1 MDTVVLYCVINLLI
15 RYSALLSW
23 LTDMSEYEN
32 MRTADIIADAL
43 LDWNVDTIFGL
54 PGDGINGFMEALR
67 TRQDKIRFILVRHE
81 ESAAFMAC
89 AYAKYTG
96 KLGACVATSGPGAIH
111 LLNGLY
117 DAKLDNAPVIA
128 ITGSTYSDLMGSSY
142 QQDVNLL
149 QLFSDVSVYNNI
161 ITAPEQAEMAVDIA
175 CRTAFA
181 QRGVSHLTIPIDV
194 QEKKLQGKYSRHKV
208 PGHTS
213 DTFVAAGDVL
223 PDRRLLEQAADI
235 INAGNKI
242 VILVGQGALN
252 AGQEVISVAERI
264 EAPVVK
270 ALLGKAVIPDNHP
283 NDIGGIGMLG
293 TEPATDAMSEADT
306 LIMIGTSF
314 PYIEYL
320 PKPGQA
326 RGVQIDIKAEKIGLR
341 YPVEVGLIGDSKK
354 ILSALLPL
362 LRDRT
367 TKNSNGGS
375 SSSSHQ
381 QYRQNEQQQEQH
393 KFLRS
398 KQQSMKEWTE
408 LLDRQIKQAD
418 KKKPIKP
425 QAIASAVSEE
435 LQDNAV
441 ISVDSGTNTIWAAR
455 FLNIRRGMKFSVSG
469 TLASMAC
476 GLPYAIAAQ
485 LAYPDRQCVAFV
497 GDGGFAMLM
506 SEFATAVQYNLPI
519 KVVILK
525 NNTLGMI
532 RWEQMA
538 FLGNPE
544 FGVEFSPIDF
554 AKIAEAC
561 GGIGYTIKEYDDIKP
576 IMKKAMSENTT
587 RKPTIVEAYVDP
599 FEPPMP
605 PKIEPEFVQ
614 NMAESFA
621 KGQPYARR
629 IGLTLYRNRMMNS
642 KIKTLQNKLGEKINN
657 LSSDDR
663 E

>member
-1 MDTVVLYCVINLLI
+1 
-15 RYSALLSW
+15 
-23 LTDMSEYEN
+23 
-32 MRTADIIADAL
+32 MRTADIIAEAL
-43 LDWNVDTIFGL
+43 LDWNVDIIFGL

-117 DAKLDNAPVIA
+117 DAKLDNTPVIA

-161 ITAPEQAEMAVDIA
+161 ITTPEQAEMAVDIA

-181 QRGVSHLTIPIDV
+181 QRGVSHLTIPIDI
-194 QEKKLQGKYSRHKV
+194 QERKLQGKYSRHKV

-213 DTFVAAGDVL
+213 DAFVAAGNVL
-223 PDRRLLEQAADI
+223 PDRQLLEHAADI
-235 INAGNKI
+235 INSGNKI

-252 AGQEVISVAERI
+252 AGQEVISVAEKI
-264 EAPVVK
+264 EGPVVK

-283 NDIGGIGMLG
+283 NSIGGIGMLG

-306 LIMIGTSF
+306 LLMIGTSF

-326 RGVQIDIKAEKIGLR
+326 RGVQIDIKAERIGLR
-341 YPVEVGLIGDSKK
+341 YPVEVGLVGDSKRV
-354 ILSALLPL
+354 LSALLPL
-362 LRDRT
+362 LRDRRT
-367 TKNSNGGS
+367 NGGGS
-375 SSSSHQ
+375 NNNNNNNHQ
-381 QYRQNEQQQEQH
+381 QYLKEEEEQQQY

-398 KQQSMKEWTE
+398 KQQSMKEWIE
-408 LLDRQIKQAD
+408 LLDRQSKQID

-425 QAIASAVSEE
+425 QTIASAVSEE
-435 LQDNAV
+435 LQDNAI

-455 FLNIRRGMKFSVSG
+455 FLNIREGMKFSVSG

-485 LAYPDRQCVAFV
+485 LAYPERQCIAFV

-519 KVVILK
+519 KVIILK

-561 GGIGYTIKEYDDIKP
+561 GGIGYTIKEPDDVKP
-576 IMKKAMSENTT
+576 IMKKAISDNTT
-587 RKPTIVEAYVDP
+587 RKPTIIEAYVDP

-621 KGQPYARR
+621 KGQPYAKR
-629 IGLTLYRNRMMNS
+629 IGLTLYRNRMNS
-642 KIKTLQNKLGEKINN
+642 TMKTIQKKLDEKINN
-657 LSSDDR
+657 LISDDNK
-663 E
+663 

>member
-1 MDTVVLYCVINLLI
+1 
-15 RYSALLSW
+15 
-23 LTDMSEYEN
+23 
-32 MRTADIIADAL
+32 MRTADIIAEAL
-43 LDWNVDTIFGL
+43 LDWNVDIIFGL

-67 TRQDKIRFILVRHE
+67 TRQDKIKFILVRHE

-117 DAKLDNAPVIA
+117 DAKLDNTPVIA

-161 ITAPEQAEMAVDIA
+161 ITTPEQAEMAVDIA

-181 QRGVSHLTIPIDV
+181 QRGVSHLTIPIDI
-194 QEKKLQGKYSRHKV
+194 QERKLQGKYSRHKV

-213 DTFVAAGDVL
+213 DAFVAAGNAL
-223 PDRRLLEQAADI
+223 PDRQLLEHAADI
-235 INAGNKI
+235 INSGNRI

-252 AGQEVISVAERI
+252 AGQEVISVAEKI
-264 EAPVVK
+264 EGPVVK

-283 NDIGGIGMLG
+283 NSIGGIGMLG

-306 LIMIGTSF
+306 LLMIGTSF

-326 RGVQIDIKAEKIGLR
+326 RGVQIDIKAERIGLR
-341 YPVEVGLIGDSKK
+341 YPVEVGLVGDSKRV
-354 ILSALLPL
+354 LSALFPL
-362 LRDRT
+362 LRDRRT
-367 TKNSNGGS
+367 NGGGS
-375 SSSSHQ
+375 NNNNNNHQ
-381 QYRQNEQQQEQH
+381 QYLKEEQQY

-398 KQQSMKEWTE
+398 KQQSMKEWIE
-408 LLDRQIKQAD
+408 LLDRQSKQVD

-425 QAIASAVSEE
+425 QTIASAVSEE
-435 LQDNAV
+435 LQDNAI

-455 FLNIRRGMKFSVSG
+455 FLNIREGMKFSVSG

-485 LAYPDRQCVAFV
+485 LAYPERQCIAFV

-519 KVVILK
+519 KVIILK

-532 RWEQMA
+532 RWEQMG

-561 GGIGYTIKEYDDIKP
+561 GGIGHTIKEPDNIKP
-576 IMKKAMSENTT
+576 IMKKAMSDNAT
-587 RKPTIVEAYVDP
+587 RKPTIIEAYVDP

-621 KGQPYARR
+621 KGQPYAKR
-629 IGLTLYRNRMMNS
+629 IGLTLYRNRMNS
-642 KIKTLQNKLGEKINN
+642 TMKTIQKKLDEKINN
-657 LSSDDR
+657 LISDDNK
-663 E
+663 

>member
-1 MDTVVLYCVINLLI
+1 MD
-15 RYSALLSW
+15 
-23 LTDMSEYEN
+23 EFEN
-32 MRTADIIADAL
+32 FRTADIVAESLI
-43 LDWNVDTIFGL
+43 DWRVDVIFGL
-54 PGDGINGFMEALR
+54 PGDGINGFIEALR
-67 TRQDKIRFILVRHE
+67 QRQDQIKFVLVRHE
-81 ESAAFMAC
+81 EAAAFMAC
-89 AYAKYTG
+89 AYAKFTG

-117 DAKLDNAPVIA
+117 DAKMDNTPVIA

-181 QRGVSHLTIPIDV
+181 QRGVSHLTIPIDI
-194 QEKKLQGKYSRHKV
+194 QERKLQGKYSKHKV

-213 DTFVAAGDVL
+213 DAFVAAGNAI
-223 PDRRLLEQAADI
+223 PDRHLLEHAADI
-235 INAGNKI
+235 INSDNKI

-252 AGQEVISVAERI
+252 AGQEVISVAEKI

-283 NDIGGIGMLG
+283 NSIGGIGMLR

-306 LIMIGTSF
+306 LLMIGTSF

-326 RGVQIDIKAEKIGLR
+326 RGVQIDIKAERIGLR
-341 YPVEVGLIGDSKK
+341 YPVEVGLVGDSKRV
-354 ILSALLPL
+354 LSALLPL
-362 LRDRT
+362 LQDRRA
-367 TKNSNGGS
+367 NGSNNNNN
-375 SSSSHQ
+375 SSHQ
-381 QYRQNEQQQEQH
+381 QYRKEDEEEEQY

-398 KQQSMKEWTE
+398 KQQSMKEWIE
-408 LLDRQIKQAD
+408 LLDRQSKQID

-425 QAIASAVSEE
+425 QTIASAVSEE
-435 LQDNAV
+435 LQDNAI

-455 FLNIRRGMKFSVSG
+455 FLNMREGNKFSVSG

-485 LAYPDRQCVAFV
+485 LAYPERQCIAFV

-519 KVVILK
+519 KVIILK

-561 GGIGYTIKEYDDIKP
+561 GGMGYTIREPDDIKP
-576 IMKKAMSENTT
+576 IMKKAMSDNTT
-587 RKPTIVEAYVDP
+587 RKPTIIEAYVDP

-621 KGQPYARR
+621 KGQPYAKR
-629 IGLTLYRNRMMNS
+629 IGLTLYRNQMNS
-642 KIKTLQNKLGEKINN
+642 TMKTIQNKLGEKINN
-657 LSSDDR
+657 LISDDNK
-663 E
+663 

>member
-1 MDTVVLYCVINLLI
+1 
-15 RYSALLSW
+15 
-23 LTDMSEYEN
+23 MSEYEN
-32 MRTADIIADAL
+32 MRTADIIAEAL
-43 LDWNVDTIFGL
+43 LDWNVDIIFGL

-117 DAKLDNAPVIA
+117 DAKLDSTPVIA

-194 QEKKLQGKYSRHKV
+194 QERKLEGKYSRHKV

-213 DTFVAAGDVL
+213 DTFVAAGGAL
-223 PDRRLLEQAADI
+223 PDRYLLEHAADVL
-235 INAGNKI
+235 NSGNKI
-242 VILVGQGALN
+242 VILVGQGALD

-264 EAPVVK
+264 GAPVVK

-283 NDIGGIGMLG
+283 YSIGGIGMLG

-306 LIMIGTSF
+306 LLMIGTSF

-326 RGVQIDIKAEKIGLR
+326 RGIQIDIKAEKIGLR
-341 YPVEVGLIGDSKK
+341 YPVEVGLTGDSKK
-354 ILSALLPL
+354 VLSALLPL
-362 LRDRT
+362 LRDRRT
-367 TKNSNGGS
+367 NGNINH
-375 SSSSHQ
+375 SSSHQ
-381 QYRQNEQQQEQH
+381 QYRGEEEEQQ

-398 KQQSMKEWTE
+398 KQQSMKRWIE
-408 LLDRQIKQAD
+408 LLDRQSSKQTD
-418 KKKPIKP
+418 EKKAIKP
-425 QAIASAVSEE
+425 QAIASAVSEQ
-435 LQDNAV
+435 LQDNAI

-455 FLNIRRGMKFSVSG
+455 FLNIRKGMKFSLSG

-485 LAYPDRQCVAFV
+485 LAYPERQCVAFV

-519 KVVILK
+519 KVIILK

-561 GGIGYTIKEYDDIKP
+561 GGIGYTIKGSDEIEP
-576 IMKKAMSENTT
+576 IMKKAMNDKTT
-587 RKPTIVEAYVDP
+587 RKPTVIEAYVDP
-599 FEPPMP
+599 FEPPTP

-621 KGQPYARR
+621 KGQPYAKR
-629 IGLTLYRNRMMNS
+629 IGLTLYRNQMNS
-642 KIKTLQNKLGEKINN
+642 TIKTIQSKLGEKINN
-657 LSSDDR
+657 LISDDDK
-663 E
+663 

>member
-1 MDTVVLYCVINLLI
+1 
-15 RYSALLSW
+15 
-23 LTDMSEYEN
+23 MSEYEN

-67 TRQDKIRFILVRHE
+67 TRQDKIRFVLVRHE

-117 DAKLDNAPVIA
+117 DAKLDSTPVIA

-149 QLFSDVSVYNNI
+149 QLFSDVSAYNNI
-161 ITAPEQAEMAVDIA
+161 VTAPEQAEMAVDIA

-194 QEKKLQGKYSRHKV
+194 QEKKLEGKYSRHKV

-213 DTFVAAGDVL
+213 DTFVAAGDAL
-223 PDRRLLEQAADI
+223 PDRRILQKAAEI
-235 INAGNKI
+235 INTGNKI

-252 AGQEVISVAERI
+252 ASQEVISMSERMG
-264 EAPVVK
+264 APIVK
-270 ALLGKAVIPDNHP
+270 ALLGKAVVPDSHP
-283 NDIGGIGMLG
+283 NSVGGIGMLG
-293 TEPATDAMSEADT
+293 TEPAMDAMSEADT
-306 LIMIGTSF
+306 LLMIGTSF

-326 RGVQIDIKAEKIGLR
+326 RGVQIDIKAERIGLR
-341 YPVEVGLIGDSKK
+341 YPVEVGLVGDSKK
-354 ILSALLPL
+354 VLSALFPL

-367 TKNSNGGS
+367 AKS
-375 SSSSHQ
+375 SSSSIRHG
-381 QYRQNEQQQEQH
+381 QYRQEDEQEQQQE
-393 KFLRS
+393 FLRS
-398 KQQSMKEWTE
+398 KQQSMREWTE
-408 LLDRQIKQAD
+408 LLDSQINQPD
-418 KKKPIKP
+418 KKKLIKP
-425 QAIASAVSEE
+425 QAIAGAVSEE
-435 LQDNAV
+435 LQDNAI

-455 FLNIRRGMKFSVSG
+455 FLNIRRGMKFSLSG

-497 GDGGFAMLM
+497 GDGGFSMLM

-576 IMKKAMSENTT
+576 IMKKALSNNQA
-587 RKPTIVEAYVDP
+587 RKPTIIEAYVDP

-605 PKIEPEFVQ
+605 PKVEPEFVK

-621 KGQPYARR
+621 KGQPYAKR

-642 KIKTLQNKLGEKINN
+642 KIKTLQNKIGEKIDN
-657 LSSDDR
+657 LISDDR
-663 E
+663 K